1 MRNSR
6 WSSPRLRRPAPP
18 EQRNFFYRG
27 FNAVYDRVER
37 AYSRLIG
44 GLVRHSNIS
53 VIFAL
58 MVIGI
63 AGYGLSRVPTGF
75 IPIEDQGYL
84 LVAAQLPDGAALDR
98 TQRVLDQISELASKH

>member
-1 MRNSR
+1 
-6 WSSPRLRRPAPP
+6 P

-37 AYSRLIG
+37 GYTRIIG
-44 GLVRHSNIS
+44 GIAAHAKTSVLV
-53 VIFAL
+53 AL
-58 MVIGI
+58 VLIGI

-84 LVAAQLPDGAALDR
+84 LAA
-98 TQRVLDQISELASKH
+98 V